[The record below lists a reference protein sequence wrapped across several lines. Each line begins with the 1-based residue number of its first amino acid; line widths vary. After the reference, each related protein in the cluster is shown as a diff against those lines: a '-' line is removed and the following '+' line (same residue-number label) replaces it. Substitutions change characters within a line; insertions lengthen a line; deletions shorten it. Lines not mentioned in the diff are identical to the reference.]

1 MTMTDVTMQV
11 QPASGGWWLDCD
23 LPLER
28 TFFRSGA
35 QAENVARELALRLS
49 GVGHDVRVIIS
60 DRALQVIATRRY
72 FAL

>member
-1 MTMTDVTMQV
+1 MADVTMQV

-28 TFFRSGA
+28 TYFRSGA

>member
-1 MTMTDVTMQV
+1 MTMADVTMQV

>member
-1 MTMTDVTMQV
+1 MIMADVTMQV
-11 QPASGGWWLDCD
+11 KPASGGWWLDCD

-28 TFFRSGA
+28 TFFRTGA